1 MLTVSDAFIAQ
12 YATANPTWYNNG
24 RDALYPS
31 TTLIAQAVAGS
42 QITFNNP
49 PGGWPNSIPIGVASP
64 NITAA
69 DLEPGKGLA
78 IPKGAT
84 VTAVTPAGNQ
94 TVVTFLNPVPNV
106 AINERISFTNIK
118 HQNLVRR
125 WRYYLST
132 ELTPTN
138 QSLIQSAVISGLFD
152 TSVTAIVFQAIE
164 DIKQKVLVSIE
175 YQTTNATAGDTED
188 SNLVFG
194 TKYISVTLITPRTKA
209 PDPLDNQ

>member
-1 MLTVSDAFIAQ
+1 
-12 YATANPTWYNNG
+12 
-24 RDALYPS
+24 
-31 TTLIAQAVAGS
+31 
-42 QITFNNP
+42 
-49 PGGWPNSIPIGVASP
+49 
-64 NITAA
+64 
-69 DLEPGKGLA
+69 
-78 IPKGAT
+78 
-84 VTAVTPAGNQ
+84 
-94 TVVTFLNPVPNV
+94 VPNV